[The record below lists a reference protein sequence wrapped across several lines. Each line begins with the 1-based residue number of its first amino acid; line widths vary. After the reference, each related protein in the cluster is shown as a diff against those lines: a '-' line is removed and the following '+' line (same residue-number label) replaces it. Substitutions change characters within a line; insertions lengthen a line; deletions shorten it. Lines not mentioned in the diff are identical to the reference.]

1 MMNFICDYK
10 ELHGDKQLSLLDNL
24 NYKTS
29 RKDEIIEYLKNKKE
43 FYDGVAQH

>member
-29 RKDEIIEYLKNKKE
+29 RKVTGKPPVPTLNP
-43 FYDGVAQH
+43 